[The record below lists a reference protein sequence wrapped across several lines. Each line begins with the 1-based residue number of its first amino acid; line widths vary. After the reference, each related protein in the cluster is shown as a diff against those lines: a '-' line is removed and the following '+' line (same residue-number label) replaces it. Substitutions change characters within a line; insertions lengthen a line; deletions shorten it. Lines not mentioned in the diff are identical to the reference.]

1 MEINF
6 TELKISIQSVIDS
19 LAFNDKEKASLKLKQ
34 ALLQLEDL
42 TDCATDDNDLIEL
55 SRHEVLLN
63 QLQQKAEI

>member
-55 SRHEVLLN
+55 SRYQVLLN